1 MKFLIDTGSN
11 RSFIDPGLICPY
23 TIRKIAPIRMKT
35 VFNSILIDKEVN
47 VKSFREFKTDEKINF
62 LLFKFHK
69 YFDGLIGLD
78 ILQQLKMKLDFDNS
92 ILEVNS
98 NQIPLHFKPNLKSKN
113 YDVKPRTTII
123 AKIPVDVEEGDI
135 LIKEVPIKPN
145 LVIAGG
151 IYKSVGWF
159 AKMEVS
165 NTSDSDQSFTIEQPI
180 KAQPLQS
187 NYTESHNF
195 FITSEV
201 ASEELKTN
209 SLSMLRLNHL
219 NSEEKASVLN
229 LCKKFSDIFFM
240 KNTQLTFTNQ
250 VKHRIKTTDDIP
262 IYSKSYRYP
271 FVHKNEVKM
280 QISELL
286 EQGIIRQSF
295 SPWSSP
301 IWIVPKKLDASGKK
315 KWRLV
320 IDYRK
325 INEKTINDKYP
336 IPNISDI
343 LDKLGKAN
351 YFTTLDL
358 ASGFHQIEI
367 HPEDIPKTAFTVE
380 HGHYE
385 FVRMPFGLKNA
396 PSTFQRVMDNV
407 LQGLQGNICLV
418 YMDDII
424 IFSTSLQEHLTNLR
438 SVFERLREA
447 NFKIQLDKSEFLHK
461 QVSFLGH
468 IITSEGV
475 KPNPDKIQ
483 AVKNF
488 PIPKTQKEIKT
499 FLGLLGYYRKFIHN
513 FANLTKPLT
522 SCLKKGNKVELNA
535 NYIKCFEH
543 CKNLLCNDPILQYPD
558 FEKPF
563 NLTTDASNYALG
575 AILSQGAIGS
585 DRPVCYASRTLSETE
600 QKYSTIEKE
609 LLAIVWATKYFRP
622 YLFGHKF
629 KIITDHKPLTWLFSL
644 KEPNSKLVRWRLRL
658 EEFDYEIFYKK
669 GKQNTNADAL
679 SRAEINF
686 SETSNSRNNSSET
699 SNSQADVSET
709 LDTVHSGAENL
720 SDGIPISER
729 PLNEFTFR
737 LIFQKTDLRYNPKD
751 MVKIIFNTKKQV
763 TIRRNDLY
771 KEEVIIEKLKKYL
784 IPRKTIGVHADDT
797 IFRLIQS
804 TYSKYFS
811 NSTSKLVRCKVILKD
826 VENIDSQEQLIKEYH
841 NQSVHRG
848 INETVLH
855 LKREYYFPKMKEM
868 ITRFINNCQTC
879 SLYKYE
885 RQNTNT
891 KFALTETP
899 KKPLDI
905 LHIDIY
911 SVHKQVFL
919 TIIDKF
925 SKFAAVYMIPAR
937 NSINLVTSLT
947 HFFSHHGVPRKII
960 SDNGQ
965 EFTSSVFKDFL
976 DLHNIENH
984 LTSAKS
990 STGNSPVER
999 FHSTL
1004 TELIRIIY
1012 SQNMNKPIEHIV
1024 NEAVLAY
1031 NNSIHSVTKLTPFEL
1046 LSGHLD
1052 SALFPQITST
1062 SPDNDYIQQRKEIY
1076 NQITDII
1083 HNQSLSHKQQIIDKL
1098 NKSKSNPPDF
1108 RINDS
1113 ILEADNRRNKLAARF
1128 MSHKILKNNKYTVL
1142 TNKRKVHKRKIKKT
1156 RKFSGQPT
1164 ASG

>member
-11 RSFIDPGLICPY
+11 RSFINPSLICPY
-23 TIRKIAPIRMKT
+23 TIRKIPPIKLST
-35 VFNSILIDKEVN
+35 VFNSIYIDKEVN
-47 VKSFREFKTDEKINF
+47 VKSFREFRSEEKINF

-78 ILQQLKMKLDFDNS
+78 ILQKLKIKLDFGNS
-92 ILEVNS
+92 TLEVNS
-98 NQIPLHFKPNLKSKN
+98 NQLPIHYKPNLKSKS
-113 YDVKPRTTII
+113 YDVKPQTTIV
-123 AKIPVDVEEGDI
+123 AEIPVDIEEGDI
-135 LIKEVPIKPN
+135 LIRDIPIEPN
-145 LVIAGG
+145 LVINGG
-151 IYKSVGWF
+151 IYKSVGWY
-159 AKMEVS
+159 AKVEVS
-165 NTSDSDQSFTIEQPI
+165 NTSDCEKSFSIEQPI
-180 KAQPLQS
+180 RATPLQQ
-187 NYTESHNF
+187 NYTEFHNF
-195 FITSEV
+195 LISSET
-201 ASEELKTN
+201 ATEECQNNLQN
-209 SLSMLRLNHL
+209 SLRLNHL
-219 NSEEKASVLN
+219 NSEEKTSVLS
-229 LCKKFSDIFFM
+229 LCNKFNDIFFS
-240 KNTQLTFTNQ
+240 KNQQLTFTNQ
-250 VKHRIKTTDDIP
+250 VKHQIKTTDDVP

-271 FVHKNEVKM
+271 FVHKNEVET
-280 QISELL
+280 QISEML
-286 EQGIIRQSF
+286 EQGIIRPSF

-301 IWIVPKKLDASGKK
+301 IWIVPKKLDASGKQ

-351 YFTTLDL
+351 YFSTLDL

-367 HPEDIPKTAFTVE
+367 HSDDTPKTAFTVE
-380 HGHYE
+380 HGHFE

-407 LQGLQGNICLV
+407 LQGLQGKICLV

-424 IFSTSLQEHLTNLR
+424 IFSTSLQEHIINLKT
-438 SVFERLREA
+438 VFERLREA

-461 QVSFLGH
+461 EVSFLGH
-468 IITSEGV
+468 VVTSEGV
-475 KPNPDKIQ
+475 KPNPEKIH

-499 FLGLLGYYRKFIHN
+499 FLGLLGYYRKFINN

-522 SCLKKGNKVELNA
+522 NCLKKGNKVELNPT
-535 NYIKCFEH
+535 YIKCFEQ

-600 QKYSTIEKE
+600 QRYSTIEKE

-679 SRAEINF
+679 SRAEINT
-686 SETSNSRNNSSET
+686 SEISDS
-699 SNSQADVSET
+699 
-709 LDTVHSGAENL
+709 LDTIHSGEENFD
-720 SDGIPISER
+720 DGIPISER
-729 PLNEFTFR
+729 ALNEFSIR

-751 MVKIIFNTKKQV
+751 MMKIVFNTKKQI
-763 TIRRNDLY
+763 TIRRNDLD
-771 KEEVIIEKLKKYL
+771 KEEVIIEKLRLYL
-784 IPRKTIGVHADDT
+784 IPKKTIGIHADDT
-797 IFRLIQS
+797 TFKLIQS
-804 TYSKYFS
+804 TYSKFFN

-826 VENIDSQEQLIKEYH
+826 VENIDSQEQLIIEYH
-841 NQSVHRG
+841 NQSIHRG
-848 INETVLH
+848 INETLLH
-855 LKREYYFPKMKEM
+855 LKREYYFPKMKEK
-868 ITRFINNCQTC
+868 ITRILNNCQIC
-879 SLYKYE
+879 SFNKYE
-885 RQNTNT
+885 RQNTNV

-937 NSINLVTSLT
+937 NSLNLVTSLT
-947 HFFSHHGVPRKII
+947 HFFSQHGVPKKII

-965 EFTSSVFKDFL
+965 EFISSVFQDFL
-976 DLHNIENH
+976 KLHNIENH
-984 LTSAKS
+984 LTSAKN
-990 STGNSPVER
+990 STGNAPVER

-1004 TELIRIIY
+1004 TELIRVLH
-1012 SQNMNKPIEHIV
+1012 SQNKNKPIEDIV

-1046 LSGHLD
+1046 LSGHIS
-1052 SALFPQITST
+1052 SALFPQITNVN
-1062 SPDNDYIQQRKEIY
+1062 PDNDYVQQRQEIF
-1076 NQITDII
+1076 NQIADII
-1083 HNQSLSHKQQIIDKL
+1083 HKRSLSHKENIINKL
-1098 NKSKSNPPDF
+1098 NENKSEPPDF
-1108 RINDS
+1108 QPNEN
-1113 ILEADNRRNKLAARF
+1113 ILEADNRRNKLAPRF
-1128 MSHKILKNNKYTVL
+1128 MSHKILRNNKFTVV
-1142 TNKRKVHKRKIKKT
+1142 TNKRKVHKRKIKKK
-1156 RKFSGQPT
+1156 RKFSGQPP
-1164 ASG
+1164 ANGSK